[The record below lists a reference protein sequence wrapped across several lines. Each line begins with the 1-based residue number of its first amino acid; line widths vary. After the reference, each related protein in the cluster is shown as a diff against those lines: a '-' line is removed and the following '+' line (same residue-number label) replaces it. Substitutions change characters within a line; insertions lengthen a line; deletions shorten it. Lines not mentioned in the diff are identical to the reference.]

1 MNDKGFLMKEPC
13 GHFLQNNGKTDEIEH
28 NNLLASL
35 KFNPKR
41 SAKLQHCVFVEVRL
55 FHHFYKFAVK
65 MSHTILLIHPT
76 SKSESRTYTH
86 YETKDECMEA
96 VCKIF
101 EEYLKKAAQVPR
113 SITYDIANLSCLVR
127 CSKEPFYEPPN
138 KD

>member
-1 MNDKGFLMKEPC
+1 MREPC
-13 GHFLQNNGKTDEIEH
+13 GPFLQNNGKTDEIEH

-35 KFNPKR
+35 KSNPKR
-41 SAKLQHCVFVEVRL
+41 SAELQLYVFVEVRL

-65 MSHTILLIHPT
+65 MSHTILPMQAT

-113 SITYDIANLSCLVR
+113 SITYDITNLSCLVR
-127 CSKEPFYEPPN
+127 CSKKPCYKPPN

>member
-1 MNDKGFLMKEPC
+1 MKEPC
-13 GHFLQNNGKTDEIEH
+13 GPFLQNNGKTDEIEH
-28 NNLLASL
+28 NNLLQL
-35 KFNPKR
+35 Y
-41 SAKLQHCVFVEVRL
+41 VFVEVRL

-65 MSHTILLIHPT
+65 MSHTILLIQPT

-113 SITYDIANLSCLVR
+113 SITYDITNLSCLVR